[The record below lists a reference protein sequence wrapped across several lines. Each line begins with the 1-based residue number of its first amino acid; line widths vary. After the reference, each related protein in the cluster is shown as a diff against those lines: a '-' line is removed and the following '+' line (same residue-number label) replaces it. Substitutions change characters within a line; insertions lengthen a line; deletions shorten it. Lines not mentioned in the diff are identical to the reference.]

1 MGRLTINPS
10 DYLGKPIDE
19 IESEFIKRQIES
31 VDNPSI
37 EMLKH
42 IGKLV
47 EIERCILDEG
57 DVKLDSIFNDSEK
70 TEKYAFAVSQ
80 GIDGYP
86 HIDDRYK
93 KSLKKIHIET
103 RHDKTLSKVQ
113 SDIVAKNL
121 IEGGLSSELGRHSIR
136 IEQKILGERE
146 FVSGAK
152 GRGGEY
158 SSLLYH
164 SDSVS
169 KTDHKKIL
177 RELKPEKFRDDYGVR
192 SYIKSSDEL

>member
-1 MGRLTINPS
+1 MGKLSIDPS
-10 DYLGKPIDE
+10 DYLGKPVHE

-37 EMLKH
+37 EMFKH

-47 EIERCILDEG
+47 EIETCILDEG
-57 DVKLDSIFNDSEK
+57 NVKKDSIFDDSEK

-80 GIDGYP
+80 GINGYP

-93 KSLKKIHIET
+93 KSLKKIHIEK

-121 IEGGLSSELGRHSIR
+121 IKGGLSSELGRHSIR
-136 IEQKILGERE
+136 IEQKILDERE
-146 FVSGAK
+146 FASGGK

-158 SSLLYH
+158 AYLLYH

-169 KTDHKKIL
+169 ELDHKKIL
-177 RELKPEKFRDDYGVR
+177 RELKPEKFKEEYGVR
-192 SYIKSSDEL
+192 NYIKSSSDL